1 MTNNSRKVVRFWKTR
16 NMTNTPQWRTWEGG
30 FWKSKKTNAQIKH
43 KDQKFKKGMGSWETK
58 NMGTWLKHEYD
69 E

>member
-1 MTNNSRKVVRFWKTR
+1 MDNSRGGVRFSKTR
-16 NMTNTPQWRTWEGG
+16 SMTKTPQWRTWEGG
-30 FWKSKKTNAQIKH
+30 FWKTKKTKAQLEH
-43 KDQKFKKGMGSWETK
+43 EDPFKKGMGSWKTK